1 MTNEIEFLATKVFQD
16 TWEATQSG
24 NYKLIEQKGSSRSS
38 KTWSDFQV
46 IFLDLFENPM
56 TTCTILRDTQKSCRE
71 IIEIDWIKWLSDP
84 MGRKK
89 QLEDKLIDVKQFD
102 EFIAKESLL
111 DYFLRNKTNHTW
123 TFKHNNSFIRFTGL
137 DDEDDA
143 MGMTQDICWIN
154 EPYNFSHEVYKQL
167 SQRTAKYII
176 FDWNPKQNHWIDIER
191 KKDNTITLHS
201 TFKDNPFC
209 PKESR
214 IQILSYQ
221 PVSQCELVLN
231 GKLAEIKAYSYDTEK
246 NELGF
251 TVKEIKELNRCIY
264 NEKTES
270 ASLYHWLVYGKGE
283 KSEKPNRIF
292 KGWETMTEKL
302 FFDLP
307 YPMYYGMDFGLSA
320 PSTVIAMKFDGDRT
334 FFFHELLYKPMNK
347 MQGTLS
353 EELINLGIDKRLELI
368 CDSSNEINETE
379 GRKLKNSGFNVIF
392 ALKGKGS
399 VKSGIELLQKKK
411 VIYTISSL
419 NLESEYEQHSWR
431 VVQGLQLDEPE
442 QGNDHAIDACKYVS
456 SWYARTR
463 RLT

>member
-1 MTNEIEFLATKVFQD
+1 MTIKSTIVFQKN
-16 TWEATQSG
+16 WNALNSG
-24 NYKLIEQKGSSRSS
+24 QYKYIINSGSSRSS
-38 KTWSDFQV
+38 KTFSIIQIFWILAWTKERTKLAVFRNTKKDCKDTILQDMLKYYPTLENWDSIKYNKTESTLTFPNGSTIFIEGTDDELKVHGYHSDYLWFNEIYKVPLEVFNQLDMRCSGSVFLDYNPIGIMWSDNLLKQDNAIV
-46 IFLDLFENPM
+46 I
-56 TTCTILRDTQKSCRE
+56 
-71 IIEIDWIKWLSDP
+71 
-84 MGRKK
+84 
-89 QLEDKLIDVKQFD
+89 
-102 EFIAKESLL
+102 
-111 DYFLRNKTNHTW
+111 
-123 TFKHNNSFIRFTGL
+123 
-137 DDEDDA
+137 
-143 MGMTQDICWIN
+143 
-154 EPYNFSHEVYKQL
+154 
-167 SQRTAKYII
+167 
-176 FDWNPKQNHWIDIER
+176 
-191 KKDNTITLHS
+191 HS

-209 PKESR
+209 PLEQKKK
-214 IQILSYQ
+214 ILSYE
-221 PVSQCELVLN
+221 P
-231 GKLAEIKAYSYDTEK
+231 TP
-246 NELGF
+246 
-251 TVKEIKELNRCIY
+251 Y
-264 NEKTES
+264 NIEQKT
-270 ASLYHWLVYGKGE
+270 ASDYLWTVYGLGLKA
-283 KSEKPNRIF
+283 EKPNRIF
-292 KGWETMTEKL
+292 KGWETMSEKL

>member
-1 MTNEIEFLATKVFQD
+1 MTIKSTIVFQKN
-16 TWEATQSG
+16 WNALNSG
-24 NYKLIEQKGSSRSS
+24 QYKYIINSGSSRSS
-38 KTWSDFQV
+38 KTFSIIQIFWILAWTKERTKLAVFRNTKKDCKDTILQDMLKYYPTLENWDSIKYNKTESTLTFPNGSTIFIEGTDDELKVHGYHSDYLWFNEIYKVPLEVFNQLDMRCSGSVFLDYNPIGIMWSDNLLKQDNAIV
-46 IFLDLFENPM
+46 I
-56 TTCTILRDTQKSCRE
+56 
-71 IIEIDWIKWLSDP
+71 
-84 MGRKK
+84 
-89 QLEDKLIDVKQFD
+89 
-102 EFIAKESLL
+102 
-111 DYFLRNKTNHTW
+111 
-123 TFKHNNSFIRFTGL
+123 
-137 DDEDDA
+137 
-143 MGMTQDICWIN
+143 
-154 EPYNFSHEVYKQL
+154 
-167 SQRTAKYII
+167 
-176 FDWNPKQNHWIDIER
+176 
-191 KKDNTITLHS
+191 HS

-209 PKESR
+209 PLEQKKK
-214 IQILSYQ
+214 ILSYE
-221 PVSQCELVLN
+221 P
-231 GKLAEIKAYSYDTEK
+231 TP
-246 NELGF
+246 
-251 TVKEIKELNRCIY
+251 Y
-264 NEKTES
+264 NIEQKT
-270 ASLYHWLVYGKGE
+270 ASDYLWTVYGLGLKA
-283 KSEKPNRIF
+283 EKPNRIF

-411 VIYTISSL
+411 VFYTVTSL

>member
-1 MTNEIEFLATKVFQD
+1 MKIKGTPVFQKN
-16 TWEATQSG
+16 WNALNSG
-24 NYKLIEQKGSSRSS
+24 QYKYIINSGSSRSS
-38 KTWSDFQV
+38 KTFSIIQIFWILAWTKERTKLAVFRNTKKDCKDTILQDMLKYYPTLENWDSIKYNKTESTLTFPNGSTIFIEGTDDELKVHGYHSDYLWFNEIYKVPLEVFNQLDMRCSGSVFLDYNPIGIMWSDNLLKQDNAIV
-46 IFLDLFENPM
+46 I
-56 TTCTILRDTQKSCRE
+56 
-71 IIEIDWIKWLSDP
+71 
-84 MGRKK
+84 
-89 QLEDKLIDVKQFD
+89 
-102 EFIAKESLL
+102 
-111 DYFLRNKTNHTW
+111 
-123 TFKHNNSFIRFTGL
+123 
-137 DDEDDA
+137 
-143 MGMTQDICWIN
+143 
-154 EPYNFSHEVYKQL
+154 
-167 SQRTAKYII
+167 
-176 FDWNPKQNHWIDIER
+176 
-191 KKDNTITLHS
+191 HS

-209 PKESR
+209 PLEQKKK
-214 IQILSYQ
+214 ILSYE
-221 PVSQCELVLN
+221 P
-231 GKLAEIKAYSYDTEK
+231 TP
-246 NELGF
+246 
-251 TVKEIKELNRCIY
+251 Y
-264 NEKTES
+264 NIEQKT
-270 ASLYHWLVYGKGE
+270 ASDYLWTVYGLGLKA
-283 KSEKPNRIF
+283 EKPNRIF
-292 KGWETMTEKL
+292 KGWETMSEKL

>member
-1 MTNEIEFLATKVFQD
+1 MKIKGTPVFQKN
-16 TWEATQSG
+16 WNALQS
-24 NYKLIEQKGSSRSS
+24 NQYKYIINSGSSRSS
-38 KTWSDFQV
+38 KTFSIIQIFWILAWTKERTKLAVFRNTKKDCKDTILQDMLKYYPTLENWDSIKYNKTESTLTFPNGSTIFIEGTDDELKVHGYHSDYLWFNEIYKVPLEVFNQLDMRCSGSVFLDYNPIGIMWSDNLLKQDNAIV
-46 IFLDLFENPM
+46 I
-56 TTCTILRDTQKSCRE
+56 
-71 IIEIDWIKWLSDP
+71 
-84 MGRKK
+84 
-89 QLEDKLIDVKQFD
+89 
-102 EFIAKESLL
+102 
-111 DYFLRNKTNHTW
+111 
-123 TFKHNNSFIRFTGL
+123 
-137 DDEDDA
+137 
-143 MGMTQDICWIN
+143 
-154 EPYNFSHEVYKQL
+154 
-167 SQRTAKYII
+167 
-176 FDWNPKQNHWIDIER
+176 
-191 KKDNTITLHS
+191 HS

-209 PKESR
+209 PLEQKKK
-214 IQILSYQ
+214 ILSYE
-221 PVSQCELVLN
+221 P
-231 GKLAEIKAYSYDTEK
+231 TP
-246 NELGF
+246 
-251 TVKEIKELNRCIY
+251 Y
-264 NEKTES
+264 NIEQKT
-270 ASLYHWLVYGKGE
+270 ASDYLWTVYGLGLKA
-283 KSEKPNRIF
+283 EKPNRIF
-292 KGWETMTEKL
+292 KGWETMSEKL

-320 PSTVIAMKFDGDRT
+320 PSTVVAMKFDDDRT

-411 VIYTISSL
+411 VIYTVTSL